1 MSIGRIGVVIFDWY
15 PFEPR
20 SRRLAETAA
29 TAGYSVDVVC
39 LRRPEEKAYEVCN
52 GVRLHRLSVS
62 RHYGGSL
69 PILVLSWC
77 CFLFLATIKITRLHG
92 KYRYD
97 VVHVHNIPDFLVF
110 STLFARLAG
119 ARIILD
125 VQDVTPELMAV
136 KCKGRL
142 RSILMRLAI
151 WQERLSTTF
160 ADHVVTVG
168 WPFEELLLQR
178 GVPPEKLTII
188 LNSAY
193 PPFFPAAKRPLPPTE
208 TAVDKTQPFIL
219 MYHGTIAER
228 YGLDTAIRAVALARS
243 TVPNLRLE
251 IKGVGDSIPQLKK
264 LVAELDASEQVAF
277 LQASLDDIADFISH
291 GDVGIISSRNDAFME
306 LLLPTKAYEFAWMHR
321 PMIVSDT
328 RAMRS
333 SLGVDDSAL

>member
-1 MSIGRIGVVIFDWY
+1 MSIGRIGG
-15 PFEPR
+15 
-20 SRRLAETAA
+20 LAETAA

-151 WQERLSTTF
+151 WQ
-160 ADHVVTVG
+160 DNVVS
-168 WPFEELLLQR
+168 LL
-178 GVPPEKLTII
+178 K
-188 LNSAY
+188 N
-193 PPFFPAAKRPLPPTE
+193 
-208 TAVDKTQPFIL
+208 
-219 MYHGTIAER
+219 
-228 YGLDTAIRAVALARS
+228 
-243 TVPNLRLE
+243 
-251 IKGVGDSIPQLKK
+251 
-264 LVAELDASEQVAF
+264 
-277 LQASLDDIADFISH
+277 
-291 GDVGIISSRNDAFME
+291 
-306 LLLPTKAYEFAWMHR
+306 
-321 PMIVSDT
+321 
-328 RAMRS
+328 
-333 SLGVDDSAL
+333 